1 VTDLRRLGK
10 PGSYR
15 LGRLRVQG
23 SAPPGPPPPLRPR
36 FRRPRHQGPTA
47 LWLLA
52 AAAGAALI
60 AAGAAAGLW
69 FLPLAAGV
77 AAGLANRFGGW
88 RARVL
93 VPVVAAMAMA
103 GWGMA
108 LGWPALHGHPA
119 GGTAPVIAGLARR
132 TSSATASVLVALLIA
147 ALLALAGLWLG
158 HALAQYPRA
167 AVADAG
173 IAEAAAAGAA
183 ADGAAD
189 EGAAEVRTLDP
200 GAMTAST
207 VAASGADHRMADVGL
222 PEIQSTGIAPDPRA
236 GGKPER
242 GSGGRG
248 DPAGPTIGE

>member
-15 LGRLRVQG
+15 LGRLRAQG
-23 SAPPGPPPPLRPR
+23 TAPPGPPPPLRPR

-52 AAAGAALI
+52 AVAGVALI
-60 AAGAAAGLW
+60 AGGAAAGLW
-69 FLPLAAGV
+69 FLPLATGV
-77 AAGLANRFGGW
+77 AGGLANRFGGW

-93 VPVVAAMAMA
+93 VPAVAAMAVA
-103 GWGMA
+103 GWGIA

-119 GGTAPVIAGLARR
+119 GGTSPVIAGLARR
-132 TSSATASVLVALLIA
+132 TSSVTASVLVALLIA

-158 HALAQYPRA
+158 HALARYPRA
-167 AVADAG
+167 ALPDAG
-173 IAEAAAAGAA
+173 IAEAGAAGAA
-183 ADGAAD
+183 DDGAAV
-189 EGAAEVRTLDP
+189 VRTLDP
-200 GAMTAST
+200 GAMTASA

-222 PEIQSTGIAPDPRA
+222 PEIQSAGAGPDPRA
-236 GGKPER
+236 GRDPER
-242 GSGGRG
+242 GAGGHA